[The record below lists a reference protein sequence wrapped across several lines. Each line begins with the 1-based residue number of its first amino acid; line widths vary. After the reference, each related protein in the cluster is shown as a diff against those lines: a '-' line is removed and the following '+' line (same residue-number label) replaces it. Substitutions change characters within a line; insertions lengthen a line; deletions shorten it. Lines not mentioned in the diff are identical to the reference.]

1 MELGVLVRERPRIPS
16 PEFEYEEINIPGRD
30 GSLFRETKKVKDIV
44 INVPFTFVD
53 YENWQER
60 LRNVRK
66 WLLQKKD
73 HKLILSDNEEY
84 FYLVKHVKIN
94 ATERKVKES
103 GEFDVDFTCAGFQ
116 YRRDGALEHSV
127 AEVEYNPYYECMPIY
142 KIIGVGECTLAV
154 NDKNMI
160 ANVNGHLIIDTNRML
175 TYRQDGK
182 LENAS
187 VKGDYEDLY
196 LEEGEN
202 MIRITPGFEL
212 KVIPN
217 WRCL

>member
-1 MELGVLVRERPRIPS
+1 M
-16 PEFEYEEINIPGRD
+16 
-30 GSLFRETKKVKDIV
+30 

-53 YENWQER
+53 HENWQER

-66 WLLQKKD
+66 WLLQKND
-73 HKLILSDNEEY
+73 HRLILSDNEEY
-84 FYLVKHVKIN
+84 FYLVKHIKIN
-94 ATERKVKES
+94 AAERKVKES
-103 GEFDVDFTCAGFQ
+103 GEFDVDFTCAGYQ

-182 LENAS
+182 LENVS

-196 LEEGEN
+196 LGEGEN

-217 WRCL
+217 WRRL

>member
-1 MELGVLVRERPRIPS
+1 MNG
-16 PEFEYEEINIPGRD
+16 
-30 GSLFRETKKVKDIV
+30 
-44 INVPFTFVD
+44 
-53 YENWQER
+53 
-60 LRNVRK
+60 
-66 WLLQKKD
+66 
-73 HKLILSDNEEY
+73 
-84 FYLVKHVKIN
+84 
-94 ATERKVKES
+94 
-103 GEFDVDFTCAGFQ
+103 
-116 YRRDGALEHSV
+116 
-127 AEVEYNPYYECMPIY
+127 
-142 KIIGVGECTLAV
+142 
-154 NDKNMI
+154 KNMT
-160 ANVNGHLIIDTNRML
+160 ANVNGHLIIDTDRML